1 MPESE
6 RDRFKDIRPYRDE
19 EIPGVLDRLIVSA
32 DFCRSIARFHS
43 PRLSRLLPGPM
54 AWLARR
60 KLRAQLSGARD
71 VKSLQ
76 DVVAVYMDREIRDTT
91 TGLTSSGLEKLPPD
105 RARLFISNHRD
116 IVMDPALVNYVL
128 YRAGRSTAQIAI
140 GDNLL
145 KKPFVADLMRLNKS
159 FIVNRSLTGRELLK
173 SLRLLSEYIHHCID
187 SGESVWIAQR
197 QGRAKDSVDRTDPT
211 LLKML
216 AMGRRDL
223 PLPQS
228 LERLR
233 IVPVVISYEYDACDL
248 LKAEEL
254 YCTEE
259 AGGFVKTEESD
270 MRSIAAGITGFKGR
284 VHVAFGHEISTGGG
298 DADRI
303 AALIDRQILAN
314 YALADV
320 NFLALERLGR
330 DGVALPAEAERALA
344 ERTFSAQARERFRR
358 RLGKA
363 PPEHRRHFLRIYANP
378 VLGRLQAPPCP
389 SASG

>member
-1 MPESE
+1 MPEPE
-6 RDRFKDIRPYRDE
+6 RDRFRDIRPYRDE
-19 EIPGVLDRLIVSA
+19 EIPQVLDRLIAGA
-32 DFCRSIARFHS
+32 DFCRSIARFHF

-54 AWLARR
+54 ARLARR
-60 KLRAQLSGARD
+60 KLRAQLAGARD
-71 VKSLQ
+71 VRSLQ
-76 DVVAVYMDREIRDTT
+76 DVVAVYMDKEIRDTT
-91 TGLTSSGLEKLPPD
+91 TGLTSSGLENLPPG
-105 RARLFISNHRD
+105 RACLFISNHRD
-116 IVMDPALVNYVL
+116 IAMDPALVNYVL
-128 YRAGRSTAQIAI
+128 HRAERKTARIAI

-223 PLPQS
+223 PLSQS

-233 IVPVVISYEYDACDL
+233 IVPTTISYEYDPCDL

-254 YCTEE
+254 YCNEE
-259 AGGFVKTEESD
+259 TGGFVKTDESD

-284 VHVAFGHEISTGGG
+284 VHVAFGHEISTAGG
-298 DADRI
+298 DEDGI

-314 YALADV
+314 YKLADI

-330 DGVALPAEAERALA
+330 DDAGLPAEAERALA
-344 ERTFSAQARERFRR
+344 EREFSNEARELFRR

-363 PPEHRRHFLRIYANP
+363 PPEHRRHLLRIYANP
-378 VLGRLQAPPCP
+378 ALGGLRAPSRP